1 MNELIEVNIETLNQL
16 PTRDK
21 YTALKKWQKWNR
33 NQTILLKKE
42 MILEGNC
49 VSRAKSK
56 SRTEMENLWR
66 EIGEPVSEVSGE
78 IQIS

>member
-42 MILEGNC
+42 MILIFLPLSLT
-49 VSRAKSK
+49 VISR
-56 SRTEMENLWR
+56 
-66 EIGEPVSEVSGE
+66 
-78 IQIS
+78 